1 MAGPE
6 WTHLADLLVARRKE
20 LSRALDADWR
30 FRRRFA
36 DAHDLDYRTVSDL
49 EVGRRDNY
57 EEMTYR
63 RIERAYRLGNRSI
76 NAVLAGEEPVYEPIV
91 ATDEGIVSGPD
102 EEKLLVEH
110 VRVGEF
116 EAHLTA
122 AAEVA
127 EAMTEEEREEARR
140 RTIAKLRSL
149 LDELGSGA

>member
-6 WTHLADLLVARRKE
+6 WTQLADLLIARRKE

-36 DAHDLDYRTVSDL
+36 DAHNLDYRTVSDL

-57 EEMTYR
+57 EALTYR
-63 RIERAYRLGNRSI
+63 RIESAYRWETGSVE
-76 NAVLAGEEPVYEPIV
+76 AVLGGGAPMPEPIV
-91 ATDEGIVSGPD
+91 PTDEIGDVGPGGQRV
-102 EEKLLVEH
+102 LVEH

-127 EAMTEEEREEARR
+127 EAMSDEERDEARR
-140 RTIAKLRSL
+140 RTIAKLREL
-149 LDELGSGA
+149 LVDLDLQV